1 MPPSPF
7 TPRFRFSSAPVPE
20 PLLGLIDLGASRD
33 LSGGISRSVD
43 AVWLRDMFAVRL
55 LVVDINRHSSS
66 SVL

>member
-7 TPRFRFSSAPVPE
+7 TPHFRFSSAPVPE

-33 LSGGISRSVD
+33 LSGGISRSVHD
-43 AVWLRDMFAVRL
+43 VWLRDMFAVRL
-55 LVVDINRHSSS
+55 LVADINRHSSS